1 MPGMTAVLWL
11 LLLIPLV
18 GGLFAQRRVQEVFM
32 RYRRVPNRARVSG
45 SEVATR
51 LLDEHGLQRVR
62 VEATPGALSDHYDG
76 TAGALRLSEPVATER
91 SVAAM
96 GIAAHEVSHAYQD
109 ADGNRA
115 YRIRKAVAEPLAKFA
130 PFSALF
136 FIGGFWLGIGAL
148 MALSLVYV
156 FGLVVFALAT
166 LPVELGASRKALDL
180 LTASH
185 LADAE
190 EVAEV
195 RSVLRAA
202 AFTYVAGLTRQ
213 IGFFAALI
221 LVAAAMDRAA

>member
-1 MPGMTAVLWL
+1 MTAVLWL
-11 LLLIPLV
+11 LLLIPLA

-45 SEVATR
+45 AEVATR
-51 LLDEHGLQRVR
+51 LLGEHGLQRVR
-62 VEATPGALSDHYDG
+62 VEQTPGALSDHYDG
-76 TAGALRLSEPVATER
+76 SAGALRLSEPVATER

-115 YRIRKAVAEPLAKFA
+115 YRIRKAVAEPLSRFA

-136 FIGGFWLGIGAL
+136 FIGGFWLGIPAL

-180 LTASH
+180 LSASR

-190 EVAEV
+190 EVSEV

-221 LVAAAMDRAA
+221 LVAAAMDRAT

>member
-1 MPGMTAVLWL
+1 MTAVLWL
-11 LLLIPLV
+11 LLLLPLA
-18 GGLFAQRRVQEVFM
+18 GGLLAQQRVQEVFT

-45 SEVATR
+45 AEVATR
-51 LLDEHGLQRVR
+51 LLDDHGLRRVR
-62 VEATPGALSDHYDG
+62 VEAIPGALSDHYDG
-76 TAGALRLSEPVATER
+76 GAGALRLSEPVATER
-91 SVAAM
+91 SVAAL

-109 ADGNRA
+109 ADGSRA
-115 YRIRKAVAEPLAKFA
+115 YRVRKAVAEPLAKFA

-136 FIGGFWLGIGAL
+136 FIGGFWFGVPIL

-156 FGLVVFALAT
+156 FGLVVFAVAT

-180 LTASH
+180 LSASH

-202 AFTYVAGLTRQ
+202 AFTYVAGLLRQ
-213 IGFFAALI
+213 LGFFAALV
-221 LVAAAMDRAA
+221 LLAEAMDRAT